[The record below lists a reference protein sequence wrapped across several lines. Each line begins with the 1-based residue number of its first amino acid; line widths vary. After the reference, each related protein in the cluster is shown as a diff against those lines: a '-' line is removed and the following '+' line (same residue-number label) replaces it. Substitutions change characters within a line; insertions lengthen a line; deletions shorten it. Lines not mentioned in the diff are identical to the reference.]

1 MRRLELPLV
10 DVHSQGHHRAAN
22 VEVVG
27 EHEDGGDG
35 DLYICIIY
43 NANAWRRLFVTK
55 NQHFH
60 MDVSFSA
67 IFALSSNSLG
77 YSGRGPALVK

>member
-35 DLYICIIY
+35 DLYMCFIY

-55 NQHFH
+55 KSTLPYGCHFQHYFCL
-60 MDVSFSA
+60 FEQLFIIRQKA
-67 IFALSSNSLG
+67 
-77 YSGRGPALVK
+77 

>member
-43 NANAWRRLFVTK
+43 NADAWRCLFVK
-55 NQHFH
+55 DNQHFH

-67 IFALSSNSLG
+67 IFALSCNFL
-77 YSGRGPALVK
+77 L

>member
-43 NANAWRRLFVTK
+43 NANAWRRLFVK
-55 NQHFH
+55 
-60 MDVSFSA
+60 
-67 IFALSSNSLG
+67 
-77 YSGRGPALVK
+77 K

>member
-22 VEVVG
+22 DEVVG

-55 NQHFH
+55 NQRFH
-60 MDVSFSA
+60 MDVSISA
-67 IFALSSNSLG
+67 IFALLSDFL
-77 YSGRGPALVK
+77 L

>member
-67 IFALSSNSLG
+67 IFALSSDFL
-77 YSGRGPALVK
+77 L

>member
-43 NANAWRRLFVTK
+43 NANAWRHLFVK
-55 NQHFH
+55 NNQHFH

-67 IFALSSNSLG
+67 IFALLSDFL
-77 YSGRGPALVK
+77 L

>member
-1 MRRLELPLV
+1 MRRLKFSLV

-35 DLYICIIY
+35 DLYMYFIY
-43 NANAWRRLFVTK
+43 NAMAAFVCNKKSTLPYGC
-55 NQHFH
+55 QF
-60 MDVSFSA
+60 
-67 IFALSSNSLG
+67 
-77 YSGRGPALVK
+77 

>member
-10 DVHSQGHHRAAN
+10 DVHSQRHHRAGN

-27 EHEDGGDG
+27 EHEDSGDG

-43 NANAWRRLFVTK
+43 NAN
-55 NQHFH
+55 
-60 MDVSFSA
+60 M
-67 IFALSSNSLG
+67 
-77 YSGRGPALVK
+77 RGSVCL